1 MMALANLLS
10 HPKIGSDRLESGPM
24 QGLLRSAKDLGRV
37 IGLARLAGREE
48 TEAWPKTWLEALK
61 GCFPEEWQ
69 ELAGRVGEG
78 LRELLED
85 GNALEDARKTTDV
98 GLLSGMEVSAE
109 MLKASGERLL
119 LDVIEPLADLARS

>member
-1 MMALANLLS
+1 MLS
-10 HPKIGSDRLESGPM
+10 PELPVGSNQRLPTPLFRPPRCSDP
-24 QGLLRSAKDLGRV
+24 V
-37 IGLARLAGREE
+37 VPP
-48 TEAWPKTWLEALK
+48 WPKTWLEALK

-119 LDVIEPLADLARS
+119 LDVIEPLADLARD